1 MQSEREREKGKR
13 ERERAAKR
21 SIKLRLLCIFSA
33 LSHNLKRADGGKIAT
48 KATYFRLNSH
58 KFALRRCFMPQL
70 GPRPALPWPLP
81 FGMPHLAD
89 LISRELFRFAFVL
102 VAACQRLVF
111 YFYSQWNLTPHALH
125 LHIHHITSHCIAFR
139 LSFCIS
145 LWRPSRSSESMHK
158 TYIECAA
165 PKSMLS
171 FFLIIY

>member
-1 MQSEREREKGKR
+1 MLITTACQVICISNRRNAKQSEKEKAGYAKEREREREKR

-70 GPRPALPWPLP
+70 GPRPALPCPLP

-111 YFYSQWNLTPHALH
+111 YFYSQ
-125 LHIHHITSHCIAFR
+125 
-139 LSFCIS
+139 
-145 LWRPSRSSESMHK
+145 
-158 TYIECAA
+158 
-165 PKSMLS
+165 
-171 FFLIIY
+171 